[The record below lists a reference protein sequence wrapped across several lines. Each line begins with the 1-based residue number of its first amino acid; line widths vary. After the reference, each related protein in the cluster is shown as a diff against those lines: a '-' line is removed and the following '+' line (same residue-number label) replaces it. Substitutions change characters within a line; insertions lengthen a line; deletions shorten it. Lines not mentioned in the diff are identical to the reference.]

1 MSQPHGL
8 GGARRVLVYGVT
20 GSGKS
25 TLAKQIGV
33 ATGLTTHAIDDLT
46 WGPGW
51 VAVSLAEQR
60 RRVAAICAQPEW
72 VIDAAYGAW
81 LDVVL
86 PRVELVVALDYPR
99 WFSLQRLVRRSVAR
113 SIDRQ
118 EVCNGNYETWRSAFL
133 QRDSILWWHF
143 TSFRRKRARVDAWEA
158 DPAAP
163 RVLRFHRQH
172 QTDCWLSQLR
182 EVERPPTFG
191 A

>member
-1 MSQPHGL
+1 MVGL

-25 TLAKQIGV
+25 TLAQQVGAATELTYV
-33 ATGLTTHAIDDLT
+33 AMDDLT
-46 WGPGW
+46 WEPGW
-51 VAVSLAEQR
+51 VAVPPEEQR
-60 RRVAAICAQPEW
+60 RRVEAICAQSAW

-113 SIDRQ
+113 AIDKRPI
-118 EVCNGNYETWRSAFL
+118 CNGNHESLRTAFL

-143 TSFRRKRARVDAWEA
+143 SSFRRKRARVDAWA
-158 DPAAP
+158 TDLDAP
-163 RVLRFHRQH
+163 TVLRFR
-172 QTDCWLSQLR
+172 TARATGAWLARLQ
-182 EVERPPTFG
+182 EAQDPPPVRG
-191 A
+191 